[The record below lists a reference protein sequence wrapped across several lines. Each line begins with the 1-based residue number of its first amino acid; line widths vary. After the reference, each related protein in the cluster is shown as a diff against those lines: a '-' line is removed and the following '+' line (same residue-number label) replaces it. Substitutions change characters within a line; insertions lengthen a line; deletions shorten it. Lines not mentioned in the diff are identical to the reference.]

1 MQQIID
7 KIALSKVKYTCKK
20 ATAFMNDYR
29 EVRNMNCPNCGT
41 ANEHDSVFCAECGTK
56 LTQPEVPV
64 AAATPTPSLE
74 ATQVIPQP
82 IPQPEPAPQ
91 PAPAPQSAPTP
102 VADQPVTPRI
112 PPEYKPMSPWAYFGW
127 SLLYSIPFVGFVLL
141 IVMSFAPRNKNHK
154 NFTRSY
160 WCGALIVLALVVV
173 VLLLAFAL
181 GGGIEGIGYM
191 LEDLF

>member
-1 MQQIID
+1 
-7 KIALSKVKYTCKK
+7 
-20 ATAFMNDYR
+20 
-29 EVRNMNCPNCGT
+29 MNCPNCGA

-56 LTQPEVPV
+56 LTQPVVQPEAPI
-64 AAATPTPSLE
+64 AAVTQDPSLE

-82 IPQPEPAPQ
+82 IPQP
-91 PAPAPQSAPTP
+91 APAPQSVPTS

-160 WCGALIVLALVVV
+160 WCGALIVLGLVVV
-173 VLLLAFAL
+173 TLLLAVAL
-181 GGGIEGIGYM
+181 GGVGELQYILDDI
-191 LEDLF
+191 F